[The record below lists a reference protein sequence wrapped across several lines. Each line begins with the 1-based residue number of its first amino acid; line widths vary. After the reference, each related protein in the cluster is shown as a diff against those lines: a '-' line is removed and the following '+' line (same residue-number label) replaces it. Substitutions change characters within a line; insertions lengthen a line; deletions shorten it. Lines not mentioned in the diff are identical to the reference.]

1 MIVDG
6 ITYRINWEEFT
17 VGSSFFVPC
26 VSVSSTKERIEAKMK
41 RLNFN
46 VIVKIVIE
54 DGIRG
59 LRVWRIKRKL

>member
-1 MIVDG
+1 
-6 ITYRINWEEFT
+6 
-17 VGSSFFVPC
+17 
-26 VSVSSTKERIEAKMK
+26 MK